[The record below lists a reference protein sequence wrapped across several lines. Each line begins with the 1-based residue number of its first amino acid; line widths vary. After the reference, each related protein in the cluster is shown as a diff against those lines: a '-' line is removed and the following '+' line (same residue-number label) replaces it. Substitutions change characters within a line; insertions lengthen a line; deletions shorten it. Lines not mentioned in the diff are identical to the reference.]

1 MPDASESVVPDA
13 TASESA
19 SSFAFVPVSVTVPL
33 PVTVRLFTL
42 AAAPLM
48 STVEPTGITTSSP
61 ARGGCADAAPP
72 TCQFAAVF
80 QSADCAP
87 VHVSAPVSVAMSPP
101 PVSGLPATGPYVLPV
116 TTSFSR

>member
-33 PVTVRLFTL
+33 PVSARLFTVV
-42 AAAPLM
+42 APLM
-48 STVEPTGITTSSP
+48 STVAPAGITTSSP
-61 ARGGCADAAPP
+61 ACGGCVDAVPP

-80 QSADCAP
+80 QSVDSAP
-87 VHVSAPVSVAMSPP
+87 VHPIVPVSVAMSPP
-101 PVSGLPATGPYVLPV
+101 PVSGLPAAGPYVLPV
-116 TTSFSR
+116 TASFSR